1 MQINGVGG
9 VPDYAGIEAFVP
21 VTKTKETEEAEQAA
35 ALEATLQAEKA
46 AKQQSL
52 REIAAQYD
60 PRNMSFNER
69 VRMVQELHQAGLITT
84 RTMLTMSL
92 HLVPPG
98 YAPQDGESQEA
109 YMGRLQEL
117 RATHSAF
124 NQRIN
129 QLASLQYNMAI
140 GGGGQ
145 PAYEMHDLYTQIV
158 RIREADPE
166 LSKQRPDNDIAV
178 DPTKSRQV
186 MGQGWSLGG
195 LDQLTEPQKKPD
207 NKYYGN
213 DALTALAAEL
223 GLLTEEINLGVK
235 MIMSWVLKDE
245 DADKT
250 PEQRAAEQPAVENA
264 QADGTAAGG
273 ETDEA
278 SSVSRAETV
287 SSGPQS
293 PTDDME
299 LVITY
304 VEDPAGLDPLNIQKI
319 ARKLLGL
326 DEDADGT
333 VDGAVSADQGGA
345 RPALEPLVALAQE
358 TARTLDRDLAFRKIE
373 DRKTEAWAMTA
384 FGFEDP
390 EKQRAEQEAGQA
402 DSIESEPSK
411 TAELIFDRPTGEVE
425 RLQLDVRQAQSAAG
439 QKLID
444 QLRQQDVRYI

>member
-1 MQINGVGG
+1 MQINGLGG
-9 VPDYAGIEAFVP
+9 IPDYAGIEAFVP
-21 VTKTKETEEAEQAA
+21 VTETKETEEAEQAA
-35 ALEATLQAEKA
+35 ALEATAQAEKA
-46 AKQQSL
+46 AKQQRL

-60 PRNMSFNER
+60 PRNLSFNER
-69 VRMVQELHQAGLITT
+69 TRMVQELHQAGLMTT

-98 YAPQDGESQEA
+98 YEPQDGESQEA
-109 YMGRLQEL
+109 YVGRLQEL
-117 RATHSAF
+117 RTHHSAF
-124 NQRIN
+124 NQPIN

-158 RIREADPE
+158 RIREADPD
-166 LSKQRPDNDIAV
+166 LSKQRPDNAIVV
-178 DPTKSRQV
+178 DPTKSQQV

-195 LDQLTEPQKKPD
+195 LDQLIEPQTKPG

-223 GLLTEEINLGVK
+223 GLLTEDVNLSIK

-245 DADKT
+245 DEDKT
-250 PEQRAAEQPAVENA
+250 PEQQAAGSIQV
-264 QADGTAAGG
+264 DGTEPGDDAG
-273 ETDEA
+273 EATEA
-278 SSVSRAETV
+278 SSANQTKPVAT
-287 SSGPQS
+287 GPKS
-293 PTDDME
+293 PTDGME

-319 ARKLLGL
+319 AKKLLGL

-333 VDGAVSADQGGA
+333 VEGAASADQGGA
-345 RPALEPLVALAQE
+345 RPMLDPLVVLAQE
-358 TARTLDRDLAFRKIE
+358 KARTLDRDLAFRKIE

-384 FGFEDP
+384 FGFDDP
-390 EKQRAEQEAGQA
+390 EKQRAEQEVGQV
-402 DSIESEPSK
+402 DGIESEPSK
-411 TAELIFDRPTGEVE
+411 TAELIFDRSTDEAE
-425 RLQLDVRQAQSAAG
+425 RLQLGAQQAQSADG

-444 QLRQQDVRYI
+444 QLRGQDVRFI

>member
-9 VPDYAGIEAFVP
+9 VPDYAGIEACVP
-21 VTKTKETEEAEQAA
+21 VPKTKQTEEAEQAA

-46 AKQQSL
+46 AKQQRL
-52 REIAAQYD
+52 REIAAQYE

-69 VRMVQELHQAGLITT
+69 TRMVQELHQAGLITT
-84 RTMLTMSL
+84 RTMLTMSF

-98 YAPQDGESQEA
+98 YAPQDGESQDT

-124 NQRIN
+124 NQRID

-145 PAYEMHDLYTQIV
+145 TAYEMHDLYTQIV
-158 RIREADPE
+158 RIREADPA
-166 LSKQRPDNDIAV
+166 LAKQRPDNDIAV
-178 DPTKSRQV
+178 DPTLSRQV

-207 NKYYGN
+207 NTYYGN

-235 MIMSWVLKDE
+235 MIMSWVLKDADE
-245 DADKT
+245 DKT
-250 PEQRAAEQPAVENA
+250 SEQSAVENS

-278 SSVSRAETV
+278 PSVSQTTSV

-299 LVITY
+299 LVTTF
-304 VEDPAGLDPLNIQKI
+304 VEDPAGLDPLNLQKI

-333 VDGAVSADQGGA
+333 VEGAVSADQGGA
-345 RPALEPLVALAQE
+345 RVVLDPLVLLAQE
-358 TARTLDRDLAFRKIE
+358 KARTLDRDLAFRKVE

-390 EKQRAEQEAGQA
+390 EKQQAEQVAGPVT
-402 DSIESEPSK
+402 DIESEPSK
-411 TAELIFDRPTGEVE
+411 TAELIFDRPVDEAE
-425 RLQLDVRQAQSAAG
+425 RLQLEARQTQSAEG
-439 QKLID
+439 QKLIN
-444 QLRQQDVRYI
+444 QLRGQDVRFI